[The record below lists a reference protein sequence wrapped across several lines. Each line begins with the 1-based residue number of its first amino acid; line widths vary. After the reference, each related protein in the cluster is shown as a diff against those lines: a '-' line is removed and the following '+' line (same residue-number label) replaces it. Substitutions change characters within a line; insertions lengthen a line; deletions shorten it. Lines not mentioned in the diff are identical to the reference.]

1 MAMTV
6 ETIREARWREGKRF
20 IYLDTITALAA
31 GANENV
37 VICVGDKN
45 VIVES
50 IRIEANVQKLEW
62 EVFSGT
68 QFTEGT
74 GTELNAIPRN
84 SAANSQAESEVT
96 KNPTITNDGQSLS
109 GVPLELVA
117 QIFRNNNYYL
127 NEQIISSDFVFL
139 ANTCYLFRLTNTS
152 ANSTDIQLIIDIS
165 NE

>member
-1 MAMTV
+1 MAITV

-31 GANENV
+31 GASENV
-37 VICVGDKN
+37 LICVGDKN
-45 VIVES
+45 VIVEA
-50 IRIEANVQKLEW
+50 IGVEANVEELEW
-62 EVFSGT
+62 EAFAGT

-74 GTELNAIPRN
+74 GTEIIAIPRN
-84 SAANSQAESEVT
+84 SAADSKPGSETT

-109 GVPLELVA
+109 GVPLKLVA

-127 NEQIISSDFVFL
+127 NEEIISDDFVFL
-139 ANTCYLFRLTNTS
+139 ADTCYLIRITNTS
-152 ANSTDIQLIIDIS
+152 TDPTDIQLVIDIS

>member
-31 GANENV
+31 GASENV
-37 VICVGDKN
+37 LICVGDKN
-45 VIVES
+45 VIVEG
-50 IRIEANVQKLEW
+50 IGVEANVEELEW
-62 EVFSGT
+62 EAFAGT

-74 GTELNAIPRN
+74 GSELVAIARNA
-84 SAANSQAESEVT
+84 AADSQPGSEVT

-109 GVPLELVA
+109 GVPLKLIA

-127 NEQIISSDFVFL
+127 NEQIIENDFVFL

-152 ANSTDIQLIIDIS
+152 AEPTDIQLAIDIS